1 MKFAWLPF
9 TFLSLDNRFQF
20 MTSQLHKLALFS
32 WNEWKEYNLYKIF
45 IWFPQGS
52 IFPKKWDF
60 PSKNTGV
67 GYHFL
72 LQRIFLT
79 QDQIQVSALQEDSLL
94 SEPPGKPSLR

>member
-1 MKFAWLPF
+1 MKFAWLSF

-32 WNEWKEYNLYKIF
+32 WNEWKEYHLYKIF

-67 GYHFL
+67 GKCGVGENSWESL
-72 LQRIFLT
+72 GLQG
-79 QDQIQVSALQEDSLL
+79 DQTSQS
-94 SEPPGKPSLR
+94 